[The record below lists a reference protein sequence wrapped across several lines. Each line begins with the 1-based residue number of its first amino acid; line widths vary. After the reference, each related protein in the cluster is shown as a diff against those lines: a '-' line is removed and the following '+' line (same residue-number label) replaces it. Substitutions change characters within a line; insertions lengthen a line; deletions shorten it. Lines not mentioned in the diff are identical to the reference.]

1 MHHTK
6 IVIRLLIGVWFL
18 ENTNKVVPKITE
30 LEEIF
35 DFIIFR
41 HGLVLL
47 GKQMGMENGLLKR
60 SRSFFDLK
68 GLFNIL
74 NLQGCK
80 TPKD

>member
-18 ENTNKVVPKITE
+18 ENTNEVVPKITE

-47 GKQMGMENGLLKR
+47 GKQMGMENGLLEHLK
-60 SRSFFDLK
+60 SFLTSK
-68 GLFNIL
+68 VYLLF
-74 NLQGCK
+74 
-80 TPKD
+80 

>member
-18 ENTNKVVPKITE
+18 ENTNEVVPKITK

-35 DFIIFR
+35 DFIIIR

-47 GKQMGMENGLLKR
+47 DKQMGMENGLLEHLK
-60 SRSFFDLK
+60 SFCPQRFIYYSK
-68 GLFNIL
+68 SSVF
-74 NLQGCK
+74 QK
-80 TPKD
+80 T